1 TKRARTNFH
10 FVACLHV
17 WYTYYQSGNGNS
29 PSYKFLCFPDLRYIL
44 FMNNRS
50 SNPVGSFISLVVFSG
65 FGAYILV
72 QTGVISA
79 GYLVIAIVLLF
90 FLILLIAGLR
100 IIDQYDRGVVLTL
113 GKYTST
119 RSPGLTWLLI
129 GIQRMIKIDLRIT
142 TTDIPQ
148 QEVIT
153 KDNVPVGI
161 NAVVYFQVQSA
172 ENAILNIKD
181 YTTAVSQY
189 AQAALRDVI
198 GAIELDPLLSERE
211 KIAEEVQKIVSAA
224 TQSWGILVTDIKI
237 QDIELPADMKRVM
250 AKQAESERERRA
262 IVIKAKG
269 EFEAAGQL
277 SQAAHVL
284 SATPGGISMRTLQTI
299 EKINPDPSKTVIFA
313 LPIEFFEGIK
323 SLSQFLKEKTK

>member
-1 TKRARTNFH
+1 M
-10 FVACLHV
+10 
-17 WYTYYQSGNGNS
+17 Q
-29 PSYKFLCFPDLRYIL
+29 
-44 FMNNRS
+44 NRS
-50 SNPVGSFISLVVFSG
+50 SNPIGSLVTLLIFLVVIGFFLTRAHIISG
-65 FGAYILV
+65 LSLALC
-72 QTGVISA
+72 
-79 GYLVIAIVLLF
+79 IVVLF
-90 FLILLIAGLR
+90 FLIFLVGGLR

-119 RSPGLTWLLI
+119 RQPGLTWLLV
-129 GIQRMIKIDLRIT
+129 GFQRMIKVDMRIT

-181 YTTAVSQY
+181 YTLAVSQY

-198 GAIELDPLLSERE
+198 GGIELDPLLSERE
-211 KIAEEVQKIVSAA
+211 KIAEEIQKIVSAA

-262 IVIKAKG
+262 VIIRAEG
-269 EFEAAGQL
+269 EFQASERLA
-277 SQAAHVL
+277 QAAQVL
-284 SATPGGISMRTLQTI
+284 STTSGGLSMRTLQTI
-299 EKINPDPSKTVIFA
+299 EKINPDPSKTVVFA
-313 LPIEFFEGIK
+313 LPVEVLEGIK
-323 SLSQFLKEKTK
+323 AITQAVKPK